1 MSHSPTLEIPRLWAI
16 VVHAAPRVI
25 EGTLIPLGLFFLVF
39 NVVGVWGALAAG
51 LGWTYGAILVRLVA
65 RRRVTGILL
74 IGALTGTARLALAV
88 ATNSVFLYFLQ
99 PTLGTAL
106 VGSAFLLSFTFRR
119 PLAGRLAR
127 DFCPLPESFTGH
139 PHVQQFFLRISL
151 LWAAVFLANATLTLW
166 LLFSQSISIYVLAK
180 PFVSFGFTGVGVAC
194 SWLWFHRSMRRHGLL
209 PARGAALAVAG

>member
-1 MSHSPTLEIPRLWAI
+1 VSHSPTLEIPKLWAI
-16 VVHAAPRVI
+16 VVHATPRVV
-25 EGTLIPLGLFFLVF
+25 EGTLVPLGLFFLVF
-39 NVVGVWGALAAG
+39 QLAGVWGALAAG
-51 LGWTYGAILVRLVA
+51 LGWTYGAILVRLIA
-65 RRRVTGILL
+65 RRRVPGILL

-88 ATNSVFLYFLQ
+88 ATNSVFIYFLQ

-119 PLAGRLAR
+119 PLAGRLAH

-166 LLFSQSISIYVLAK
+166 LLLSQSVGIFVLAK
-180 PFVSFGFTGVGVAC
+180 PFVSFGFTGAGVAC
-194 SWLWFHRSMRRHGLL
+194 SWWWFHRSMSRHGLI
-209 PARGAALAVAG
+209 ARRGAALVVAG